1 MSGVYW
7 LSKGVESIF
16 FFFEYGSVRSL
27 WLRMPGSIWFEN
39 FGRLSH
45 VLVYYEFLKYK
56 KATVCL
62 FSFLALSLALCVCQ
76 SLSLLL
82 PLIFLSIPLFLPV
95 SLSLDSFPSKTM
107 RFKKRKKRRKK
118 TSSGN
123 SIFCVDKYNA
133 IFQSFFPLLFEIS
146 WIRSLVAVRRHRRI
160 IYIFSSVRYCAIFF
174 LLRSSNICQK
184 SANFFVFFL
193 LAEVRDGSGK
203 LTLRKLF
210 PWCFLKF
217 FLFLFLCPY
226 FS

>member
-1 MSGVYW
+1 M
-7 LSKGVESIF
+7 
-16 FFFEYGSVRSL
+16 
-27 WLRMPGSIWFEN
+27 
-39 FGRLSH
+39 
-45 VLVYYEFLKYK
+45 
-56 KATVCL
+56 
-62 FSFLALSLALCVCQ
+62 SFLNIKRPLYVCFPFRSLSLALCVCQ

-95 SLSLDSFPSKTM
+95 SLSLSIPFRRKLWDL
-107 RFKKRKKRRKK
+107 KKEKRRKK

-133 IFQSFFPLLFEIS
+133 VFQSFFPPLFEIS